1 MDMESE
7 VYKLA
12 CEGNPGP
19 QIVEKILRT
28 EIKNIRNIMDK
39 LVREGKLIPSHG
51 YPITRSYKKYTKGK
65 P

>member
-1 MDMESE
+1 MSIEDN

-12 CEGNPGP
+12 CSGKPGP
-19 QIVEKILRT
+19 QIVEEILRT
-28 EIKNIRNIMDK
+28 EVKNIRNIIDK

-51 YPITRSYKKYTKGK
+51 RPITRCYKRYKRGR